1 MATGRPSPSPF
12 FNGSLKG
19 KIWDSFE
26 MDKKDQA
33 LKIHRSR
40 KPMVRQHGGT
50 NVGCL
55 IGILVI
61 IIVAYGGYKF
71 GPPFLDDYQLRN
83 ATALIAGYAAAG
95 VLADTKYGTV
105 RGRGEI
111 EQIREAVLLEAS
123 DLRIPLSREN
133 ITVEKE
139 VNYVFISL
147 NYVVPIILPWGEFN
161 WNFEIT
167 VDN

>member
-1 MATGRPSPSPF
+1 MATGRPSRSPF
-12 FNGSLKG
+12 SNGSLKG
-19 KIWDSFE
+19 KIRDSFE
-26 MDKKDQA
+26 MDKRDKA

-71 GPPFLDDYQLRN
+71 GPPFFDDYQLRN
-83 ATALIAGYAAAG
+83 ATVRIAGYAAAG

-111 EQIREAVLLEAS
+111 EQIREAVLLEAM

-133 ITVEKE
+133 ITVEKD

-167 VDN
+167 ADN

>member
-1 MATGRPSPSPF
+1 M
-12 FNGSLKG
+12 
-19 KIWDSFE
+19 
-26 MDKKDQA
+26 
-33 LKIHRSR
+33 
-40 KPMVRQHGGT
+40 
-50 NVGCL
+50 
-55 IGILVI
+55 LVI
-61 IIVAYGGYKF
+61 IIIAYGGYKF

-83 ATALIAGYAAAG
+83 ATVRIAGYAAAG

-105 RGRGEI
+105 RGLGEV
-111 EQIREAVLLEAS
+111 EQIREAVLLEAL

-133 ITVEKE
+133 ITVEKD

-147 NYVVPIILPWGEFN
+147 SYVVPIILPWGEFN

>member
-12 FNGSLKG
+12 SDGSLKG

-26 MDKKDQA
+26 MDKRDQA
-33 LKIHRSR
+33 LKSHRFR
-40 KPMVRQHGGT
+40 KRRFRQHGGT

-55 IGILVI
+55 LAMMVI
-61 IIVAYGGYKF
+61 IIVLYGGYKF

-83 ATALIAGYAAAG
+83 ATVRIAGYAASG
-95 VLADTKYGTV
+95 VLADTKYGTF

-111 EQIREAVLLEAS
+111 EQIREAVLLEAL

-139 VNYVFISL
+139 VGYVFISL
-147 NYVVPIILPWGEFN
+147 KYIVPVILPWGEFN